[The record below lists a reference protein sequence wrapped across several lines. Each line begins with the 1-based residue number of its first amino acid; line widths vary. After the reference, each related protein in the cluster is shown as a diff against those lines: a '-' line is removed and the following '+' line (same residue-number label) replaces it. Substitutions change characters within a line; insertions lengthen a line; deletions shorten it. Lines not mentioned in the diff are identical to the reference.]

1 MKGQKRRLGR
11 PTKGQWGFM
20 LLFGLPPLILFFL
33 ITVMPAI
40 QSFITSFYQWSGY
53 GDKVYVG
60 FQNYMNILKDKMFH
74 QAIINDVIILIFKE
88 IIILVLSVT
97 FAVSVTRLQFKKGE
111 TNVLRFIYYLP
122 NIISGVVVAKIWK
135 YFFDLELFSLITGL
149 NTPEQGWITT
159 YPLQIITFVA
169 SWCGIGG
176 FMIILIAAINNIP
189 KEVYEAA
196 EIDGAGQFRQL
207 FSITLPYIRPQLKLI
222 IITIITGIVP
232 SNMNFVKLFIGEGL
246 GGSGFTVMGLYE
258 YTYGFTYYELGYA
271 NAVAVILMVVV
282 FVISY
287 VLNYG
292 FAKKEDN

>member
-1 MKGQKRRLGR
+1 MKRQKKRTNR

-20 LLFGLPPLILFFL
+20 LLFGLPPLILFIL
-33 ITVMPAI
+33 ITVVPAI
-40 QSFITSFYQWSGY
+40 QSFSTSFYEWSGY

-60 FQNYMNILKDKMFH
+60 FQNYLDIMKDSMFRK
-74 QAIINDVIILIFKE
+74 AIRNDVLILIFKE
-88 IIILVLSVT
+88 LIILVLSVT
-97 FAVSVTRLQFKKGE
+97 FAVSVTRLNFKKGE
-111 TNVLRFIYYLP
+111 TNVLRFVYYLP
-122 NIISGVVVAKIWK
+122 NIISGVVIAKVWK

-149 NTPEQGWITT
+149 KTPSQGWITS
-159 YPLQIITFVA
+159 YPIQIITFVA
-169 SWCGIGG
+169 SWCGIGS

-196 EIDGAGQFRQL
+196 NLDGAGQIRQL
-207 FSITLPYIRPQLKLI
+207 FSITLPYIRPQIKYI
-222 IITIITGIVP
+222 TITIITSIVP
-232 SNMNFVKLFIGEGL
+232 SNMNFVKLFIGEGV

-271 NAVAVILMVVV
+271 NAVAAILMIIV

-292 FAKKEDN
+292 LSKREDK

>member
-1 MKGQKRRLGR
+1 MKRKKRRSGR

-20 LLFGLPPLILFFL
+20 LLFGLVPLILHFL
-33 ITVMPAI
+33 IMVMPAI
-40 QSFITSFYQWSGY
+40 QALATSFYEWSGY
-53 GDKVYVG
+53 GDKGYVG
-60 FQNYMNILKDKMFH
+60 WENYIAILKDKVFYKAM
-74 QAIINDVIILIFKE
+74 INDVIILIFKE
-88 IIILVLSVT
+88 LIILVLSVT
-97 FAVSVTRLQFKKGE
+97 FAVSVTRLYFKKSE
-111 TNVLRFIYYLP
+111 TNILRFIYYLP
-122 NIISGVVVAKIWK
+122 NIISGVVIAKIWK

-189 KEVYEAA
+189 KDVYEAA
-196 EIDGAGQFRQL
+196 ELDGAGQFRQL
-207 FSITLPYIRPQLKLI
+207 FAITLPYIRPQLKLI
-222 IITIITGIVP
+222 FITILTGIIP

-258 YTYGFTYYELGYA
+258 YTYGFTYYKLGYA
-271 NAVAVILMVVV
+271 YAVAVILMIVV

-287 VLNYG
+287 VFNYG
-292 FAKKEDN
+292 FSKKEDK